1 MYIDALVKGI
11 DEMPDVDPEVRRSV
25 FARYEE
31 EGLDGILSELRLLD
45 PAYYERVDRKNYKR
59 AYLRDAHLV
68 AFTLKAF
75 KSDLGRLSKSDLQ
88 ENVRSYTNALTCV

>member
-31 EGLDGILSELRLLD
+31 EG
-45 PAYYERVDRKNYKR
+45 
-59 AYLRDAHLV
+59 
-68 AFTLKAF
+68 
-75 KSDLGRLSKSDLQ
+75 
-88 ENVRSYTNALTCV
+88 